1 MHVLV
6 CVTWITK
13 RRHVR
18 CEQFVVDGGVTV
30 PRKTTLTPLAE
41 SPLAGIVRASSFLDA
56 LIGPN
61 RKARLLKNDR
71 VDQPGHVPVWR
82 LEDDNELPNGNT
94 LGGVTR
100 LATMVVYT

>member
-1 MHVLV
+1 MPVLV

-18 CEQFVVDGGVTV
+18 CEQFVTGDVTV

-56 LIGPN
+56 LIGS
-61 RKARLLKNDR
+61 RKKARLLEAAGVEND
-71 VDQPGHVPVWR
+71 QPVWR
-82 LEDDNELPNGNT
+82 LDDDKLPT
-94 LGGVTR
+94 GGVTR
-100 LATMVVYT
+100 LATMIVYA